1 MKEVYDDC
9 TARYT
14 GKHKDALERVVR
26 KLHKAPCPNKH
37 PDLPDTED
45 AIVELFFTE
54 FKSFRKKQAP
64 FDKEYRWNSAMT
76 LKGESYRWH
85 EEYSLPYTIVLGF
98 VAARVCSKLLG
109 IGPCERSWGDVKNIK
124 TGKRA
129 HISGDS
135 TEKRAIVYSTALMD
149 TARLRRKEMEKV
161 DGNKSNMFGDDDMK

>member
-1 MKEVYDDC
+1 M
-9 TARYT
+9 TA
-14 GKHKDALERVVR
+14 
-26 KLHKAPCPNKH
+26 
-37 PDLPDTED
+37 LPDILGNTKMLLREWCVSYTKHL
-45 AIVELFFTE
+45 AQTSTQTYLTPKMPLLSYFSQSSR

-129 HISGDS
+129 HLSGDS